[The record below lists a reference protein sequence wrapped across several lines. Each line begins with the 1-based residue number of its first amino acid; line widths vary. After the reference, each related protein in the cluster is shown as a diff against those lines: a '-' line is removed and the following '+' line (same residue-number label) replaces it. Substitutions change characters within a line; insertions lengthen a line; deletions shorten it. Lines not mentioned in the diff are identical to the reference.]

1 MYVSAK
7 GPSLLI
13 YYGTFFLVTSECT
26 HSIHMRNVSSVAFCM
41 PHSASLLISFFALLL
56 DLVFWVFWSILAII
70 E

>member
-1 MYVSAK
+1 
-7 GPSLLI
+7 
-13 YYGTFFLVTSECT
+13 
-26 HSIHMRNVSSVAFCM
+26 M